1 MGEPRLELS
10 IYRLNDAKEK
20 LKGAE
25 LLLNNGFYKDS
36 ISRSYYA
43 MLSATRALLAMEGLD
58 SHKHSGVISLFN
70 QNFVKTGTVSKD
82 LGRLLMN
89 AKDYREKGDYGDF
102 IIANMEEA
110 EEQLNAAK
118 KLITE
123 ISEVIVQKYQKD

>member
-20 LKGAE
+20 VKGAE
-25 LLLNNGFYKDS
+25 LLLNNGLYKDS

-70 QNFVKTGTVSKD
+70 HNFVKTGAVSKD

-102 IIANMEEA
+102 IIASLEEA
-110 EEQLNAAK
+110 EEQLNAAR
-118 KLITE
+118 KLLIE
-123 ISEVIVQKYQKD
+123 INEVIVQKYQKD

>member
-25 LLLNNGFYKDS
+25 LLLNNGLYKDS

-70 QNFVKTGTVSKD
+70 HNFVKTGAVSKD

-102 IIANMEEA
+102 IIASLEEA
-110 EEQLNAAK
+110 EEQLNAAR
-118 KLITE
+118 KLLIE
-123 ISEVIVQKYQKD
+123 INEVIVQKYQKD